1 MIRISFYS
9 IKKVQDTNICDL
21 MYSFNS
27 NNKTNLYH
35 ILVLLTPV
43 TNSTLFHLLK
53 ECDFKTAW
61 L

>member
-1 MIRISFYS
+1 
-9 IKKVQDTNICDL
+9 

-43 TNSTLFHLLK
+43 TTVIALFHLLK
-53 ECDFKTAW
+53 EGDFKTAW